1 MDNSV
6 IDKLKLA
13 NLRPTR
19 QRILLANLIWSGT
32 QPRHVTAEQLHN
44 EAKYTGEHVSLAT
57 VYNTLHQFIEAG
69 LLLEVCVD
77 GTRSYFDTN
86 IDEHHHLLNIATG
99 ELTDISAHRMGITLP
114 HDLPPELETMS
125 VDVII
130 RVKPRAENATA

>member
-6 IDKLKLA
+6 IDKLKRA

-44 EAKYTGEHVSLAT
+44 EAKYSGDHVSLAT
-57 VYNTLHQFIEAG
+57 VYNTLHQFTEAG
-69 LLLEVCVD
+69 LLLEVFVD

-86 IDEHHHLLNIATG
+86 IDQHHHLLNVETG
-99 ELTDISAHRMGITLP
+99 ELTDIAAHRLGITLP
-114 HDLPPELETMS
+114 HDLPPEYETMS

-130 RVKPRAENATA
+130 RVKNRTQNVTA

>member
-57 VYNTLHQFIEAG
+57 VYNTLHQFTEAG

-86 IDEHHHLLNIATG
+86 IDEHHHLLNITTG
-99 ELTDISAHRMGITLP
+99 ELTDIAAHRMGITLP